1 MLRYFISCLITWTS
15 EVTLW
20 IRWISSIYIAHF
32 MIWFGAYFQ
41 NSLSSFHFIYVL
53 FTIDYSVSTPN
64 RRFLRRF
71 PQNIHQYFVVSEEK
85 SLSLSSYRIAQQD
98 VFLFR
103 SLSFSSIVSS
113 TYSIFSTVSTIFG
126 NFLLVLQEQARASP
140 PPGKILNSLLA
151 TFAIL
156 TSIGVHIYFMYRI
169 ICQRH
174 LLPSPQAT
182 VCQATVPPHK
192 QVHTIVASYST
203 EQFSSKPN
211 LFFDLQSSTAIVD
224 NSANTHIWSNKNDF
238 VNGSLK
244 PYANTNDKVMTVGSE
259 SLSPSGIGKVQVQW
273 LDDDNQRFSIVL
285 NDVLY
290 FPNSPVNV
298 ISCTSLAHQLDD
310 NDGTWIQTKRHH
322 SIFEWDFGSRRRTIH
337 HPSSNLPELDLL
349 NDSSLLQVLISW
361 FPRQCYRLQRFR
373 SPKLILPEVRKDDI
387 AYLDETPADLDPP
400 QSKIHNPK
408 STTFDIGERVVY
420 SKDDHCETGTL
431 TSISIDADKIAPIFH
446 VSFGGLR
453 SVSTTKEF
461 ISHIDDVDPMEL
473 PITKEQLLK
482 FTSVLSQ
489 QDLNSL
495 LRATC
500 IKANP
505 LRDEFMQHHFNFN
518 HLPFPHM
525 FQLCRNGYLPKKFL
539 KLKTSDLICPS
550 CILGKQK
557 RRPWRHKGSKGTIR
571 STNEKNPGDRVS
583 IDQMISH
590 QPGLVPRYDGKH
602 TRDRI
607 TCVTCFKD
615 HISGLSYSYLQV
627 SSDGA
632 TTLEAKHAFESYN
645 ADFDIKVKAYHADNG
660 RFAEKL
666 FRDDVSN
673 CDQDITFCA
682 VGSHHQNGIIE
693 RHIGLLTSGTRT
705 TLLHAQRNWP
715 DAISS
720 LLWPFAWLETEFRYN
735 HLALDSSG
743 RSPFHRHTGSDIRPD
758 LSTLHPLGCPA
769 YVLDARAQIGQSIP
783 KWDPKSRLGIYVG
796 RSKNH
801 AGNVALILNP
811 RTLHVSPQF
820 HVVFDDN
827 FATIKYLQSNE
838 VPPMWKDLVT
848 NSSESSTDE
857 FYDAAT
863 MYNHSND
870 MLTDE
875 DKTHSQIKKSV
886 RFKDDNDH
894 KFDSLKSN
902 YEGVRLSN
910 SEGDSSQTISFS
922 KLADLDELTLR
933 RSPRIKEL
941 KKRLEKEKSST
952 KKSFFA
958 CFSSPFT
965 STPIS
970 LSERLSFSL
979 MKAAFFF
986 EVTNKNFDGT
996 LNAIP
1001 HYVFASKNAAND
1013 TFTLTKMFKE
1023 HDRADFVKAMQKE
1036 IDDHESRGHWSVV
1049 DRSQIPPK
1057 MKTILA
1063 IWSFKRKRKPDG
1075 TIIKHKAR
1083 LCAHG
1088 GMQQWGINF
1097 WETYAPVVNWLSVR
1111 TLLILSLV
1119 LDLETRSI
1127 DFVLAFPQAD
1137 LDIDVYMEIPFGFT
1151 IDGSRRKVLKL
1162 EKNLYG
1168 LKQAAYNWYE
1178 FLKQGLERR
1187 NFRQSETDNCVFYR
1201 NDCIVLTY
1209 VDDCVIFSKSK
1220 KVADDLILSLEQG
1233 NENFDFTDD
1242 GDLLTYLGISLTKEN
1257 KTLTLVQPHLI
1268 QRILSALD
1276 LTSSNPK
1283 DTPVVKPLL
1292 HKDLDGLPRK
1302 TSWNYRQIIGML
1314 NYLQNSTRPDLSMAV
1329 HQCARF
1335 SISPFLSHERAVH
1348 RIGKYLLGT
1357 AEFGLI
1363 FSPEISKGL
1372 EVFVDADFA
1381 GGWTKADADSADNV
1395 LSRTGFVIRL
1405 FGAPVLWTSRLQTEI
1420 ALSTAEAEY
1429 IALSTAMR
1437 AVIPLMNML
1446 NELQGVFGIKA
1457 LIPVVSCRVFED
1469 NESAIS
1475 MSTCKKF
1482 TPRTK
1487 HIALK
1492 YHHFRKFVTTGQI
1505 KILSIDTKEQMADI
1519 LTKPVESKQFRY
1531 LRKKLCGW

>member
-1 MLRYFISCLITWTS
+1 
-15 EVTLW
+15 
-20 IRWISSIYIAHF
+20 
-32 MIWFGAYFQ
+32 
-41 NSLSSFHFIYVL
+41 
-53 FTIDYSVSTPN
+53 
-64 RRFLRRF
+64 
-71 PQNIHQYFVVSEEK
+71 
-85 SLSLSSYRIAQQD
+85 
-98 VFLFR
+98 
-103 SLSFSSIVSS
+103 
-113 TYSIFSTVSTIFG
+113 
-126 NFLLVLQEQARASP
+126 
-140 PPGKILNSLLA
+140 
-151 TFAIL
+151 
-156 TSIGVHIYFMYRI
+156 MYRI

-174 LLPSPQAT
+174 LLPHSNSNKVHAPVST
-182 VCQATVPPHK
+182 NK

-203 EQFSSKPN
+203 EQLSSKPN

-224 NSANTHIWSNKNDF
+224 NSANTHIWSHKHDF
-238 VNGSLK
+238 VSGSLK
-244 PYANTNDKVMTVGSE
+244 PYTNEQDKVMTVGSE
-259 SLSPSGIGKVQVQW
+259 SLSPAGIGKVQVQW
-273 LDDDNQRFSIVL
+273 LDDDKQQYSVVL
-285 NDVLY
+285 NDVLF

-298 ISCTSLAHQLDD
+298 ISCTSLANQLDD
-310 NDGTWIQTKRHH
+310 SDGTWIQTKRHH

-337 HPSSNLPELDLL
+337 HPASNLPELELL

-373 SPKLILPEVRKDDI
+373 SPKLILPEVRKNDI
-387 AYLDETPADLDPP
+387 SYINKTPDDLDPP
-400 QSKIHNPK
+400 QSKLFNPK
-408 STTFDIGERVVY
+408 SSTFDIGERVVY
-420 SKDDHCETGTL
+420 SKDDHCETGIL
-431 TSISIDADKIAPIFH
+431 TSISLDVDQLTPIFH
-446 VSFGGLR
+446 ISFGGSR
-453 SVSTTKEF
+453 TVSTTKEF

-473 PITKEQLLK
+473 PITKDQLLK
-482 FTSVLSQ
+482 FTSILSQ
-489 QDLNSL
+489 KDLNSL
-495 LRATC
+495 LHATC
-500 IKANP
+500 VKADP

-525 FQLCRNGYLPKKFL
+525 FQLCRSGYLPKRFL
-539 KLKTSDLICPS
+539 KLKSSDLICPS

-571 STNEKNPGDRVS
+571 SANEKHPGDRVS

-645 ADFDIKVKAYHADNG
+645 ATFDIKVKAYHADNG

-673 CDQDITFCA
+673 CDQDITYCA

-705 TLLHAQRNWP
+705 TMLHAQRNWP

-720 LLWPFAWLETEFRYN
+720 LLWPFAWLETEFRFN
-735 HLALDSSG
+735 HLALDSTG
-743 RSPFHRHTGSDIRPD
+743 RSPFQRHTGLDIRLD
-758 LSTLHPLGCPA
+758 LSTLHPWGCPA
-769 YVLDARAQIGQSIP
+769 YVLDARAQVGQSIP

-827 FATIKYLQSNE
+827 FATIKYLHGKE
-838 VPPMWKDLVT
+838 VPPMWKDLVMK
-848 NSSESSTDE
+848 SSESSTDE
-857 FYDAAT
+857 LYDVSK
-863 MYNHSND
+863 MYNSSKND

-875 DKTHSQIKKSV
+875 DETLSPTKRSV
-886 RFKDDNDH
+886 RFQIDEN
-894 KFDSLKSN
+894 DSLSSSN
-902 YEGVRLSN
+902 SEGALLSN
-910 SEGDSSQTISFS
+910 SEGASLNNLSFA
-922 KLADLDELTLR
+922 KLADLDDMTLR
-933 RSPRIKEL
+933 RSPRIKAL
-941 KKRLEKEKSST
+941 KKRLEKEKST
-952 KKSFFA
+952 QKKSFFA
-958 CFSSPFT
+958 CFSTLFDSNAPV
-965 STPIS
+965 
-970 LSERLSFSL
+970 LSERLSSSF
-979 MKAAFFF
+979 MKAAYFF
-986 EVTNKNFDGT
+986 EVTNRNFDGT
-996 LNAIP
+996 LNSIP
-1001 HYVFASKNAAND
+1001 HYVLASKNAAND
-1013 TFTLTKMFKE
+1013 TFTLSKMLKE
-1023 HDRADFVKAMQKE
+1023 DDRAEFIKAMQKE
-1036 IDDHESRGHWSVV
+1036 IDDHESRGHWSIV
-1049 DRSQIPPK
+1049 DRSQLPSK

-1119 LDLETRSI
+1119 LGLETRSI

-1151 IDGSRRKVLKL
+1151 LDGSRRQVLKL

-1178 FLKQGLERR
+1178 FLKKGLEDR
-1187 NFRQSETDNCVFYR
+1187 NFKQSQTDNCVFFR

-1220 KVADDLILSLEQG
+1220 KVADDLILSLEKG
-1233 NENFDFTDD
+1233 HENFDFTDD
-1242 GDLLTYLGISLTKEN
+1242 GDLLTYLGISLEKSNE
-1257 KTLTLVQPHLI
+1257 KWTLTQPHLI
-1268 QRILSALD
+1268 QRTLKALD
-1276 LTSSNPK
+1276 ILSSNPK
-1283 DTPVVKPLL
+1283 DTPAVKPLL

-1302 TSWNYRQIIGML
+1302 CSWNYRQLIGML
-1314 NYLQNSTRPDLSMAV
+1314 NYLQNSTRPDISMAV

-1381 GGWTKADADSADNV
+1381 GGWNKADAENADNV

-1405 FGAPVLWTSRLQTEI
+1405 FGAPVLWASRLQTEI

-1446 NELQGVFGIKA
+1446 DELKGVFGIEA
-1457 LIPVVSCRVFED
+1457 LIPVVKCRVFED

-1492 YHHFRKFVTTGQI
+1492 YHHFRKFVSTGKI
-1505 KILSIDTKEQMADI
+1505 HILSIDTKEQMADI
-1519 LTKPVESKQFRY
+1519 LTKPIESKQFRY

>member
-1 MLRYFISCLITWTS
+1 MAYIFLYYSFVFSTTSSLPILDTLFRDFVSRMITWTS
-15 EVTLW
+15 EMYLW
-20 IRWISSIYIAHF
+20 IRWIASIYIARF
-32 MIWFGAYFQ
+32 VLWFGNYFQ
-41 NSLSSFHFIYVL
+41 TLLSSFHFLSVL
-53 FTIDYSVSTPN
+53 LSQDYSVPTLR
-64 RRFLRRF
+64 RRFLRRA
-71 PQNIHQYFVVSEEK
+71 NCHIHQYFTVSEE
-85 SLSLSSYRIAQQD
+85 SSFMLSGYRIAQQD

-103 SLSFSSIVSS
+103 SLSFPSFVSS
-113 TYSIFSTVSTIFG
+113 THSIFSTISTNFG
-126 NFLLVLQEQARASP
+126 NFLLVIQERARAPP
-140 PPGKILNSLLA
+140 PPGKILKLWLA
-151 TFAIL
+151 FIAVSA
-156 TSIGVHIYFMYRI
+156 SIGVHLYFMYRI

-174 LLPSPQAT
+174 LLPTSHTNRFQAK
-182 VCQATVPPHK
+182 VPTQKH
-192 QVHTIVASYST
+192 VHTIVASYST
-203 EQFSSKPN
+203 EQLSSKSN
-211 LFFDLQSSTAIVD
+211 LFFDLQSSTAIID
-224 NSANTHIWSNKNDF
+224 NSANTHIWSNKHDF
-238 VNGSLK
+238 VTESLK
-244 PYANTNDKVMTVGSE
+244 PYSNDNDKVMTVGSE

-273 LDDDNQRFSIVL
+273 LDDDNKRYSIVL
-285 NDVLY
+285 KDVLY

-298 ISCTSLAHQLDD
+298 ISCTSLANQLDD

-322 SIFEWDFGSRRRTIH
+322 SNFEWDFGSRRRTIH

-349 NDSSLLQVLISW
+349 NDSSLLQVLLSW

-420 SKDDHCETGTL
+420 SKDDHCETGIL
-431 TSISIDADKIAPIFH
+431 TSISLDIDGLAPIFH
-446 VSFGGLR
+446 ISFGGLR

-495 LRATC
+495 LQATC
-500 IKANP
+500 LQANP
-505 LRDEFMQHHFNFN
+505 LRDEFMQHHLNFN
-518 HLPFPHM
+518 HLPFPYM
-525 FQLCRNGYLPKKFL
+525 FQLCRNGYLPKRFL

-645 ADFDIKVKAYHADNG
+645 ADIDIKVKAYHADNG

-735 HLALDSSG
+735 HLTLDSSG
-743 RSPFHRHTGSDIRPD
+743 RSPFHRHTGLDIRLD
-758 LSTLHPLGCPA
+758 LSTLHPWGCPA
-769 YVLDARAQIGQSIP
+769 YVLDARAQVGQSIP
-783 KWDPKSRLGIYVG
+783 KWNPKSRLGIYVG

-827 FATIKYLQSNE
+827 FATVKYLQGNE
-838 VPPMWKDLVT
+838 VPPMWKELVT
-848 NSSESSTDE
+848 KSSESATDE
-857 FYDAAT
+857 LYDAAT
-863 MYNHSND
+863 MHNHSND

-886 RFKDDNDH
+886 RFKDDDH
-894 KFDSLKSN
+894 KSDSLQSY

-910 SEGDSSQTISFS
+910 SEGDSSPKLSFS
-922 KLADLDELTLR
+922 TLADLDELTLR

-941 KKRLEKEKSST
+941 KKRFEKEHSPK

-958 CFSSPFT
+958 CFSSPFH
-965 STPIS
+965 STTVS
-970 LSERLSFSL
+970 LHERLSFSL

-1001 HYVFASKNAAND
+1001 HYVLASKNAAND

-1023 HDRADFVKAMQKE
+1023 PERADFVKATQKE
-1036 IDDHESRGHWSVV
+1036 IDDRESRGHW
-1049 DRSQIPPK
+1049 
-1057 MKTILA
+1057 
-1063 IWSFKRKRKPDG
+1063 
-1075 TIIKHKAR
+1075 
-1083 LCAHG
+1083 
-1088 GMQQWGINF
+1088 
-1097 WETYAPVVNWLSVR
+1097 
-1111 TLLILSLV
+1111 
-1119 LDLETRSI
+1119 
-1127 DFVLAFPQAD
+1127 
-1137 LDIDVYMEIPFGFT
+1137 
-1151 IDGSRRKVLKL
+1151 
-1162 EKNLYG
+1162 
-1168 LKQAAYNWYE
+1168 
-1178 FLKQGLERR
+1178 
-1187 NFRQSETDNCVFYR
+1187 
-1201 NDCIVLTY
+1201 
-1209 VDDCVIFSKSK
+1209 
-1220 KVADDLILSLEQG
+1220 
-1233 NENFDFTDD
+1233 
-1242 GDLLTYLGISLTKEN
+1242 
-1257 KTLTLVQPHLI
+1257 
-1268 QRILSALD
+1268 
-1276 LTSSNPK
+1276 
-1283 DTPVVKPLL
+1283 
-1292 HKDLDGLPRK
+1292 
-1302 TSWNYRQIIGML
+1302 
-1314 NYLQNSTRPDLSMAV
+1314 
-1329 HQCARF
+1329 
-1335 SISPFLSHERAVH
+1335 
-1348 RIGKYLLGT
+1348 
-1357 AEFGLI
+1357 
-1363 FSPEISKGL
+1363 
-1372 EVFVDADFA
+1372 
-1381 GGWTKADADSADNV
+1381 
-1395 LSRTGFVIRL
+1395 
-1405 FGAPVLWTSRLQTEI
+1405 
-1420 ALSTAEAEY
+1420 
-1429 IALSTAMR
+1429 
-1437 AVIPLMNML
+1437 
-1446 NELQGVFGIKA
+1446 
-1457 LIPVVSCRVFED
+1457 
-1469 NESAIS
+1469 
-1475 MSTCKKF
+1475 
-1482 TPRTK
+1482 
-1487 HIALK
+1487 
-1492 YHHFRKFVTTGQI
+1492 
-1505 KILSIDTKEQMADI
+1505 
-1519 LTKPVESKQFRY
+1519 
-1531 LRKKLCGW
+1531 